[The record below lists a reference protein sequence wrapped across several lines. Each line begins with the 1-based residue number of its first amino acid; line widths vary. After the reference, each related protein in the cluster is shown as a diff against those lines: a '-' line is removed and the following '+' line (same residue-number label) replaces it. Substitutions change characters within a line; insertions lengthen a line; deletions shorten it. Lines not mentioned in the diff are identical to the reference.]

1 METTTGAEVDVSA
14 TEWVGAKP
22 VLADVT
28 TLQAIIA
35 HYPNVPE
42 AGAAGDALAALS
54 SAPATK
60 LFEYRYQQ
68 TPASVADIAG
78 EVKAMRNLI
87 RLAEMYVPFGSVG
100 CRCLEPGRRRPRV
113 LAPSRPDDRPA
124 KPRSRCEAGIRA
136 GDRIEWDSR
145 VTVSTNEEMRTMRE
159 ANGPA
164 MEPIPNTAHLL
175 QPMIERAFRD
185 PGWPVAAYREDDH
198 FVDVTAGEFYE
209 RVRQLAKGL
218 IGCGVEAGDRVALM
232 SHTRLEWLLV
242 DYAILA
248 VGGVTVP
255 VYETSSAEQLQWIL
269 SDSEAVALV
278 VETPEMAQMRAAISD
293 ATPACRTSFTI
304 EEGGLAE
311 LVRRSQHVDDG
322 ALDARIAGLTSDH
335 LATIVY
341 TSGTTGRPKGCAMT
355 HGNLRA
361 NVLQNL
367 DAVRSMLEPRDVG
380 LMFLPLAHTLS
391 KIIALVGVE
400 WGIKLAFATD
410 AAHLQEE
417 LLLVR
422 PTMVV
427 AVPRVFEKV
436 FNGAQQKAHADGHG
450 GIFDKAVEV
459 AIRWSENDAAG
470 GHHPITR
477 IEHAAL
483 KPLVYRKL
491 QAVFGGRMRFAVSG
505 GGPLGE
511 RLTHFFNGVGVKIF
525 EGYGLTETSPT
536 LTVNRE
542 DAWKPGTVGIPLA
555 ATSIRIA
562 DDGEILAKGPQV
574 FQGYWRNEAA
584 TEETFDDDGWFL
596 TGDVGTLDD
605 DGFLRI
611 TGRKK
616 ELIVTASGKN
626 VAPAPLED
634 RLRAHPL
641 ISQAVVVGDARPFI
655 AALITLD
662 PEAITHWA
670 DAHGMGAMP
679 TSELAENADLRAVD
693 PGRSRRRQPVGIA
706 SRIDPRSS
714 RCCPAT

>member
-1 METTTGAEVDVSA
+1 
-14 TEWVGAKP
+14 
-22 VLADVT
+22 
-28 TLQAIIA
+28 
-35 HYPNVPE
+35 
-42 AGAAGDALAALS
+42 
-54 SAPATK
+54 
-60 LFEYRYQQ
+60 
-68 TPASVADIAG
+68 
-78 EVKAMRNLI
+78 
-87 RLAEMYVPFGSVG
+87 
-100 CRCLEPGRRRPRV
+100 
-113 LAPSRPDDRPA
+113 
-124 KPRSRCEAGIRA
+124 
-136 GDRIEWDSR
+136 
-145 VTVSTNEEMRTMRE
+145 MRE

-164 MEPIPNTAHLL
+164 MEPISNTAHLL
-175 QPMIERAFRD
+175 QPMIDRAFRD

-198 FVDVTAGEFYE
+198 FVDVTAGELHD

-255 VYETSSAEQLQWIL
+255 IYETSSAEQLQWIL
-269 SDSEAVALV
+269 GDSEAVALV
-278 VETPEMAQMRAAISD
+278 VETPAMAQMHAAI
-293 ATPACRTSFTI
+293 AEAAPACRASFTI

-311 LVRRSQHVDDG
+311 LVRRGQHVDDK
-322 ALDARIAGLTSDH
+322 ALDGRIAWLTRDD

-341 TSGTTGRPKGCAMT
+341 TSGTTGRPKGCAIT

-367 DAVRSMLEPRDVG
+367 DAVRSMLEPREVG
-380 LMFLPLAHTLS
+380 LMFLPMAHTLS

-410 AAHLQEE
+410 VAHLQEE

-436 FNGAQQKAHADGHG
+436 FNGAQQKAHAQGHG
-450 GIFDKAVEV
+450 PIFDKATEV
-459 AIRWSENDAAG
+459 AIRWSKNQAG
-470 GHHPITR
+470 GHHPITSL
-477 IEHAAL
+477 EHAAL
-483 KPLVYRKL
+483 TPLVYRKL
-491 QAVFGGRMRFAVSG
+491 QSVFGGRMRFAVSG

-511 RLTHFFNGVGVKIF
+511 RLTHFFNGIGVKIF

-536 LTVNRE
+536 LTVNRA
-542 DAWKPGTVGIPLA
+542 DAWKPGTVGTPLA

-562 DDGEILAKGPQV
+562 HDGEILAKGPQV
-574 FQGYWRNEAA
+574 FQGYWRNEDA
-584 TEETFDDDGWFL
+584 TEEMFDEDGWLL
-596 TGDVGTLDD
+596 TGDVGLIDD

-616 ELIVTASGKN
+616 ELIVTAAGKN
-626 VAPAPLED
+626 IAPAPLED

-662 PEAITHWA
+662 PDAITHWA
-670 DAHGMGAMP
+670 DAHDVVGVT
-679 TSELAENADLRAVD
+679 TSELRESAELRAVIQSAVD
-693 PGRSRRRQPVGIA
+693 DANRSVSRAESIRKFALLPEDLTIAAGELTPTLKVRRAIVNKHYDDVIERLYDTRTHD
-706 SRIDPRSS
+706 STLRSS
-714 RCCPAT
+714 IC